1 MLTVALSAT
10 RVDGRVQT
18 CLKRGVEV
26 EHGRRRE
33 RSAPNPDR
41 PTIKIQMRWSIRI
54 FSLLLAFGLGLSG
67 LVERDS
73 AMAQVPPAAPACEA
87 QSTGGPLFIT
97 ESCYDPELSK
107 PYVDVRKPG
116 TLTDEASGVSVSFTY
131 VHGGFTGTNARFSF
145 YFPAAD
151 KYKDRFFQTTYPTI
165 GTEDAAPGCPE
176 IGTSTCSVVFAL
188 SNGAYVVST
197 NNAGGV
203 PAGGPLAAYRTNA
216 AAAKYSRIIANEMYR
231 TTTRPRG
238 YLYGASGGA
247 YQTVGSMENSSGVWD
262 GAVPMVFGVPNA
274 IPNFMA
280 SQLLALRVLR
290 DKLPQ
295 IADAVAPGGSGD
307 PYAGLTAEQRDTLK
321 EVTRL
326 GFPLRGWWQY
336 ATLNGGGFWAV
347 EGAVRA
353 IDSSYMED
361 FWSKPGYEGSEASV
375 QAARVRQDT
384 TVRSVGDGNEL
395 VLGLT
400 PSKDLLNGDLT
411 IKDGPRAGQS
421 VIITEIDANKVKV
434 VNAAGILPGTAV
446 RLDNSWAIAL
456 QYYSRHQVPTS
467 HQYGWNQYLK
477 KDGTPLYPQ
486 RGILIGPLLNASSAG
501 SISSGRFHGKMI
513 MAESV
518 LDVSAYPWSADWYR
532 QQAQAALGDVSGSF
546 RLWYMDNADHGP
558 DIAGMAAGVAFEH
571 SAHVPDHIV
580 SYLGEVE
587 QALLDLDAWVAKGIA
602 PAASTS
608 YRIDA
613 DNQVRIEPNAKLG
626 GGIQP
631 SVTLGAGKTSDASTH
646 PTAEVKTG
654 TDVTLWAKAQTPP
667 SAGRIVKVEWDF
679 EGDGHFKALPVSI
692 GDEHAWKQVH
702 RFVRPGI
709 YFPVVRVTAQRDGN
723 ANSPFCLVQ
732 NLASMR
738 VIVK

>member
-1 MLTVALSAT
+1 M
-10 RVDGRVQT
+10 
-18 CLKRGVEV
+18 

-33 RSAPNPDR
+33 TFVRNAACA
-41 PTIKIQMRWSIRI
+41 TIQSQTRWSIRI
-54 FSLLLAFGLGLSG
+54 CSLLLAFGLGLAIVPESG
-67 LVERDS
+67 RAVAEEQPVTS
-73 AMAQVPPAAPACEA
+73 ACEA
-87 QSTGGPLFIT
+87 QSAGSPLFIT
-97 ESCYDPELSK
+97 ESCDDPELNK
-107 PYVDVRKPG
+107 PYVDERRPG

-131 VHGGFTGTNARFSF
+131 IHGGFTGTNARFSF
-145 YFPAAD
+145 YFPTAE
-151 KYKDRFFQTTYPTI
+151 KYRDRFFETTYPTI

-188 SNGAYVVST
+188 SSGAYVVST

-203 PAGGPLAAYRTNA
+203 PGGGPLAAYRTNA
-216 AAAKYSRIIANEMYR
+216 AAAKYSRMIANEIYK

-247 YQTVGSMENSSGVWD
+247 YQTVGSMENTSGVWD

-307 PYAGLTAEQRDTLK
+307 PYAGLSAEQRDTLK

-353 IDSSYMED
+353 IDPKYVED
-361 FWSKPGYEGSEASV
+361 FWSKPGYEGSEPSV

-384 TVRSVGDGNEL
+384 TVHNIGDSNEL
-395 VLGLT
+395 RLGLE
-400 PSKDLLNGDLT
+400 PSKDLLNGDLM
-411 IKDGPRAGQS
+411 IMGGPKAGQS
-421 VIITEIDANKVKV
+421 VVITEINGNIVKV
-434 VNAAGILPGTAV
+434 VDAAGITAGTAV
-446 RLDNSWAIAL
+446 RLDNSWVIAL
-456 QYYSRHQVPTS
+456 QYYSRHQVPTP
-467 HQYGWNQYLK
+467 HQYGWDQYVK
-477 KDGTPLYPQ
+477 KDGALLYPQ
-486 RGILIGPLLNASSAG
+486 RSVTIGPLLNASSAG
-501 SISSGRFHGKMI
+501 SVASGRFHGKMI

-532 QQAQAALGDVSGSF
+532 QQAQAAMGDLSGSF

-558 DIAGMAAGVAFEH
+558 DIAGMSAGVAFEH
-571 SAHVPDHIV
+571 SAHVADHIV
-580 SYLGEVE
+580 SYLGEVQ
-587 QALLDLDAWVAKGIA
+587 QALLDLDAWVAKGI
-602 PAASTS
+602 PPPESTH

-613 DNQVRIEPNAKLG
+613 NDQVQLAPEAEHRA
-626 GGIQP
+626 GIQP
-631 SVTLGAGKTSDASTH
+631 VVTLGAGRTSDASAHT
-646 PTAEVKTG
+646 TALAKRGAV
-654 TDVTLWAKAQTPP
+654 VTLWARAQTPP
-667 SAGRIVKVEWDF
+667 SAGKIVKVEWDF
-679 EGDGHFKALPVSI
+679 EGDGHFTERPVTI
-692 GDEHAWKQVH
+692 GHEAGLKEVH
-702 RFVRPGI
+702 RFVRPGT
-709 YFPVVRVTAQRDGN
+709 YFPVVRVTAQRNGD
-723 ANSPFCLVQ
+723 ANTPFGLVQ

-738 VIVK
+738 VIVR

>member
-1 MLTVALSAT
+1 VEY
-10 RVDGRVQT
+10 GRPS
-18 CLKRGVEV
+18 
-26 EHGRRRE
+26 E
-33 RSAPNPDR
+33 RSVRNPDR
-41 PTIKIQMRWSIRI
+41 PTIQIQMRWSIRI
-54 FSLLLAFGLGLSG
+54 SSLLLAFGFGLA
-67 LVERDS
+67 VVPENAS
-73 AMAQVPPAAPACEA
+73 AVAQAQPVTSACEA
-87 QSTGGPLFIT
+87 QSARGPLFIT
-97 ESCYDPELSK
+97 ENCKDPELSK
-107 PYVDVRKPG
+107 PYVDERKPG

-131 VHGGFTGTNARFSF
+131 VHGGFSGTKARFSF
-145 YFPAAD
+145 YFPAAE

-165 GTEDAAPGCPE
+165 GVEDAAPGCPE

-188 SNGAYVVST
+188 SSGAYVVST

-216 AAAKYSRIIANEMYR
+216 AAAKYSRLIAKEMYQTR
-231 TTTRPRG
+231 TRPRG

-247 YQTVGSMENSSGVWD
+247 YQTVGSMENTSGVWD

-307 PYAGLTAEQRDTLK
+307 PYAGLSAEQRDTLK

-326 GFPLRGWWQY
+326 GFPPRGWWQY

-353 IDSSYMED
+353 IDPSYVED
-361 FWSKPGYEGSEASV
+361 FWSKPGYEGSEPSV
-375 QAARVRQDT
+375 QAARVRRDT
-384 TVRSVGDGNEL
+384 TVKNIGEGNEL
-395 VLGLT
+395 VLGLE

-411 IKDGPRAGQS
+411 TIDGPKAGQS
-421 VIITEIDANKVKV
+421 VVITGLEGNNVKV
-434 VNAAGILPGTAV
+434 VSASGITAGTAV

-456 QYYSRHQVPTS
+456 QYYSRHQVPTP
-467 HQYGWNQYLK
+467 HEYGWDQYVK
-477 KDGTPLYPQ
+477 KDGAPLYPQ
-486 RGILIGPLLNASSAG
+486 RSVTIGPLLNASSAG
-501 SISSGRFHGKMI
+501 SVASGRFHGKMI

-532 QQAQAALGDVSGSF
+532 QQAQAALGDLSGSY

-558 DIAGMAAGVAFEH
+558 DIAGYSAGVAFEH
-571 SAHVPDHIV
+571 SARVADHIV
-580 SYLGEVE
+580 SYLGEVQ
-587 QALLDLDAWVAKGIA
+587 QALLDLDAWVVRGI
-602 PAASTS
+602 PPPESTN

-613 DNQVRIEPNAKLG
+613 DNQVQLAQAAEMRR
-626 GGIQP
+626 GIQP
-631 SVTLGAGKTSDASTH
+631 VVTLGVGKTSDASSH
-646 PTAEVKTG
+646 PTALVKKGKDITF
-654 TDVTLWAKAQTPP
+654 WAKDQTPP
-667 SAGRIVKVEWDF
+667 SAGKIVKVEWDF
-679 EGDGHFKALPVSI
+679 EGDGHFTARPVSI
-692 GDEHAWKQVH
+692 GYEFASKEVH
-702 RFVRPGI
+702 RFVRPGT
-709 YFPVVRVTAQRDGN
+709 YFPVVRITAQRDGD
-723 ANSPFCLVQ
+723 ANTSFGLVQ